1 MFGIYSLTDPE
12 ANYRPM
18 AIGCF
23 APTVEKLNSFAIQ
36 FNNDNSDII
45 REVRCSGNDSTRIIL
60 RDCTVMDFLPLSE
73 NIRGYRFDQVLL
85 YDLMPNELP
94 SFFTLILGEDYLP
107 EEFQKYQYMEYV
119 PD

>member
-12 ANYRPM
+12 ANYKPM
-18 AIGCF
+18 LIGCF

-36 FNNDNSDII
+36 FNDDNSDII
-45 REVRCSGNDSTRIIL
+45 KEVCRLGNGSTKIIL
-60 RDCTVMDFLPLSE
+60 KDNTVMKFLPLTS
-73 NIRGYRFDQVLL
+73 NIHGYRFDQVLL

-94 SFFTLILGEDYLP
+94 SFFTLMLAEDYLP